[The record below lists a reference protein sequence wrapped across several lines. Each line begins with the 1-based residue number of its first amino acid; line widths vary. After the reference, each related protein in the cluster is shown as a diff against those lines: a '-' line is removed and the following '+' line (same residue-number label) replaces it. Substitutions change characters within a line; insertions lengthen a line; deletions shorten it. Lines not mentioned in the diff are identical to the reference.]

1 VVEVQVQLQGVIRLF
16 VEEGYSLVFED
27 LSFYV
32 YENKTKQ
39 KLLVHIPMVKNKIF
53 PLNLVGEKQ
62 VLKVGGL
69 PQFNKVMKECIC
81 LKWSMEVILLKGM
94 RCMIAT

>member
-1 VVEVQVQLQGVIRLF
+1 VEWTSYIYNVLYIPDLDTNLLSVGQF

-27 LSFYV
+27 LSCYV

-62 VLKVGGL
+62 ALKVDGL
-69 PQFNKVMKECIC
+69 PSIQQSDEGIYMSNGVWK
-81 LKWSMEVILLKGM
+81 
-94 RCMIAT
+94 